1 MATAAERLSD
11 ELVRHAIDL
20 ERLEAGTAQKIV
32 ALLRGSD
39 AAMAAALR
47 ERLKIWGETGTANTA
62 RKAKSLQNLIDKTL
76 AERRAVWT
84 EVRQA
89 VDGEL
94 TNTGKLENQFQ
105 AEALEDSIGLEE
117 VGVAAGT
124 AAVTRRLSKGSP
136 VEGAR
141 VIAHLRT
148 IERAERETIRA
159 AVQGGAVDG
168 AKADDIVDGLR
179 GTRSGGFKDG
189 SLQTAR
195 RNLGTA
201 VQTGMVALVNTVR
214 QNVWQE
220 SGIVAGQI
228 WVAILDGRTTLICQS
243 RDGRGTPY
251 PGREDDFPAG
261 IPRLDPPDARPP
273 AHFNCRSHLE
283 AVLAD
288 QQVIKPHRV
297 TVTST
302 IPDKN
307 KTINFRNLAKRKAGD
322 RWRRMTERQRRR
334 LIRVEQN
341 TWAAEN
347 IGTVAPQTTYPEF
360 LARQSA
366 KFQDSVLG
374 PTRGALFRRGDLPID
389 KFVDFNGKPV
399 TLDLLKQQNPAAFR
413 RAGID

>member
-1 MATAAERLSD
+1 M
-11 ELVRHAIDL
+11 
-20 ERLEAGTAQKIV
+20 V
-32 ALLRGSD
+32 ALLRGAD
-39 AAMAAALR
+39 AAMVAALR
-47 ERLKIWGETGTANTA
+47 ERLKIFGETGTANSV

-76 AERRAVWT
+76 AERQAIWT

-89 VDGEL
+89 VNGEL
-94 TNTGKLENQFQ
+94 TSTGKLENQFQ

-124 AAVTRRLSKGSP
+124 AAVTRRLSQRSP
-136 VEGAR
+136 VRGAR
-141 VIAHLRT
+141 VIAHLRN
-148 IERAERETIRA
+148 IERAERETIRT
-159 AVQGGAVDG
+159 AVTLGAVEG

-179 GTRSGGFKDG
+179 GTRSAGFKDG

-334 LIRVEQN
+334 LIRTEQN
-341 TWAAEN
+341 IWSAEN

>member
-179 GTRSGGFKDG
+179 GTRSAGFKDG

>member
-11 ELVRHAIDL
+11 ELVRHGIDI
-20 ERLEAGTAQKIV
+20 ERLKAGTAQKIV

-62 RKAKSLQNLIDKTL
+62 RKARSLQNLVDRTL
-76 AERRAVWT
+76 ADRRAVWT

-94 TNTGKLENQFQ
+94 TNVGKLENQFQ
-105 AEALEDSIGLEE
+105 AEALEESVGLEE
-117 VGVAAGT
+117 VTVAAGA
-124 AAVTRRLSKGSP
+124 AAVTRRLSKQSP
-136 VEGAR
+136 VRGAR
-141 VIAHLRT
+141 VIAHLRN
-148 IERAERETIRA
+148 IERQERETIRA
-159 AVQGGAVDG
+159 AVQGGAVEG
-168 AKADDIVDGLR
+168 ANADDIVDGLR
-179 GTRSGGFKDG
+179 GNRNAGFKDG
-189 SLQTAR
+189 SLQAAR

-201 VQTGMVALVNTVR
+201 VATGIVALTNTVR
-214 QNVWQE
+214 QNVWRD
-220 SGIVAGQI
+220 SGIVAGNI
-228 WVAILDGRTTLICQS
+228 WVSILDGRTTLICQS
-243 RDGRGTPY
+243 RDGRGTPL

-283 AVLAD
+283 AVLAN

-297 TVTST
+297 FVTST
-302 IPDKN
+302 IADK
-307 KTINFRNLAKRKAGD
+307 KKIIHFRNMAKRNAGA
-322 RWRRMTERQRRR
+322 RWSGMTERQRRR
-334 LIRVEQN
+334 LVRVEQN

-374 PTRGALFRRGDLPID
+374 PTRGALFRRGELPID
-389 KFVDFNGKPV
+389 RFVDFNGKPI
-399 TLDLLKQQNPAAFR
+399 TLDLLQQQNPAAFR

>member
-334 LIRVEQN
+334 LIRTEQN
-341 TWAAEN
+341 IWSAEN

>member
-179 GTRSGGFKDG
+179 GTRSAGFKDG

-334 LIRVEQN
+334 LIRTEQN
-341 TWAAEN
+341 IWSAEN